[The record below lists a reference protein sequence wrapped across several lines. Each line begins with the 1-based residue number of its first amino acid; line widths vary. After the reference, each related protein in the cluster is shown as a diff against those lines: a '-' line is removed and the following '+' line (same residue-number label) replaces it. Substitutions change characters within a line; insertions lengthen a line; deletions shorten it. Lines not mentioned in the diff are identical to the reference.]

1 MTEDGGQRSDPG
13 SPPGTSDLAPD
24 VLEQGGRHFPSL
36 NWRPPRVA
44 AILLAVGLIIGLAA
58 GYAAGNRQASRNV
71 SQPTAS
77 PGQASPAP
85 APSLSIAAVVPSEA
99 SPALSQADGTCS
111 AQSGREL
118 QLGVQVTNVSA
129 AEIRLGQVQTV
140 LPLGGLRMIS
150 QQWAPCGAI
159 GVPQDPAPL
168 GPGDSTW
175 FSVTLKVLVSCPGP
189 MPVQF
194 TVYYKWAGVPATAR
208 LPGFP
213 DLTQVPYPGCAGG

>member
-1 MTEDGGQRSDPG
+1 M
-13 SPPGTSDLAPD
+13 
-24 VLEQGGRHFPSL
+24 LEQGGRHFPSL

-71 SQPTAS
+71 SPPTAS
-77 PGQASPAP
+77 PGAASAAP
-85 APSLSIAAVVPSEA
+85 TPQLNIDEMAPYEA
-99 SPALSQADGTCS
+99 GPVLNQADGKCS

-118 QLGVQVTNVSA
+118 QLGVQVTNGSSA
-129 AEIRLGQVQTV
+129 QIRLGPIHTV

-150 QQWAPCGAI
+150 QQWAPCGTI

-194 TVYYKWAGVPATAR
+194 TVDYTGAGAHATAQ

-213 DLTQVPYPGCAGG
+213 DLTQVPYPGCPKG